1 MAFAKQSKFK
11 CPTNGCGREAKFVR
25 ATVEE
30 FIYAYSVGGEKA
42 AYYIVECAKHGQRLI
57 TTDLQPVIHQKRDP
71 NGGVRQRRSLASGKR
86 SRR

>member
-1 MAFAKQSKFK
+1 MEFAKQSKFK

-30 FIYAYSVGGEKA
+30 FICSFGGAKA
-42 AYYIVECAKHGQRLI
+42 TYYIVECAKHGQRLI

-71 NGGVRQRRSLASGKR
+71 NGGVRRRSLASGKR